1 VLESRGLL
9 SARPRTAFIL
19 AMLWC
24 CTIGGFAAST
34 SYALAVALLFCSG
47 FLQLSFAS
55 MAQTLVQMEAPQH
68 MRGRVIGLYN
78 MAAQGMRAFA
88 GVTIGLMGSL
98 IGIHWSLALSALLL
112 LSVIAVLHA
121 FTLGARRP
129 HS

>member
-1 VLESRGLL
+1 
-9 SARPRTAFIL
+9 
-19 AMLWC
+19 MLWC
-24 CTIGGFAAST
+24 CAIGGFAAST

-88 GVTIGLMGSL
+88 GVTIGLLGSL
-98 IGIHWSLALSALLL
+98 IGIHWSLALSALVL

-129 HS
+129 HSQ